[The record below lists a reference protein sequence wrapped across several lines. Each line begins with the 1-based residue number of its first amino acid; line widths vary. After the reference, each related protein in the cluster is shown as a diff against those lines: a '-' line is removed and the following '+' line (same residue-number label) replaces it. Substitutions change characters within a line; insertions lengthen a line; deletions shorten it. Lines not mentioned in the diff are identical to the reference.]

1 MDLSRGVSLL
11 DSVGR
16 ARELRMLFPR
26 LGAYA
31 AKVAI
36 PPGVRIEPTL
46 WRGHYTVWAGPD
58 DLLEWVIEIVPVV
71 D

>member
-1 MDLSRGVSLL
+1 
-11 DSVGR
+11 
-16 ARELRMLFPR
+16 MLFPR

-36 PPGVRIEPTL
+36 PAGVRIEPTL
-46 WRGHYTVWAGPD
+46 WQGHYTVWAGPD
-58 DLLEWVIEIVPVV
+58 DLLEWVVEVLPVV